1 MKGYVDEF
9 GQPRVEATVMGAKG
23 GATIWAIVDTGF
35 NGEVCLPILIA
46 TQLGLELY
54 GYEEMELADG
64 AIKASLVFEGKFIL
78 GDESGFRPVRI
89 ILTEAADTLLGT
101 ELLQGKVL
109 RVNFT
114 TGDVTIE

>member
-9 GQPRVEATVMGAKG
+9 GQPRVETTVMGAKG
-23 GATIWAIVDTGF
+23 DVTIWAIVDTGF
-35 NGEVCLPILIA
+35 NGEVCLPIPIA
-46 TQLGLELY
+46 AQLGLELY

-64 AIKASLVFEGKFIL
+64 TIRESLVFEGKFTF
-78 GDESGFRPVRI
+78 GNESSPRPVRI

-109 RVNFT
+109 EVNFDT
-114 TGDVTIE
+114 REVTIR